1 VSRSGD
7 DGLRGLIGD
16 FKRGG
21 DLDSRDLKRRKG
33 EARRAGTARNV
44 GDQSIRGYLQKLER
58 QGELTRIVK
67 EVDPAAN
74 MSAIDWKLYD
84 AHGKASLFTNI
95 KGHGGWQACSQI
107 LADRRKWAA
116 ALSVTEAEFLPA
128 LSRKLKT
135 RIDPVMQETAGAPCK
150 EVVKTGEAASL
161 LDIPVVT
168 QSEEDGGPYIASG
181 MAIVKDPET
190 GIRNFSI
197 HRMQVFDAH
206 HCGFLMLPRQ
216 ARRVHDKYRAKG
228 EATPVAVVIG
238 AHPAII
244 FGSAFTTNFGVDEL
258 SVAGGL
264 LGDPVRLVKCETID
278 LEVPADA
285 EIVLE
290 GEVVPGEMRFEGPF
304 GEVPG
309 TYAEAEDCEV
319 FRLKAIT
326 HRRGPIYY
334 ALHCGMPATCTQATT
349 GLGIELATW
358 EHLTNVEGGLDLLDV
373 RCPPAGATMML
384 VIKLRPRFAGQ
395 AKTALMAALS
405 GPYLHPKLVVAV
417 DDDIDAGDL
426 RQVMWSMTTRVHAEK
441 DVTLINN
448 TRTFALDK
456 ISPVAPGGG
465 QFERLGTKWLIDAT
479 RPAVTH
485 PEERARFTRAMPK
498 NFDDVKLEDF
508 LPEELFK

>member
-1 VSRSGD
+1 MSD
-7 DGLRGLIGD
+7 DGLRGLIRD
-16 FKRGG
+16 AKRGG

-33 EARRAGTARNV
+33 AARRAAVARNV
-44 GDQSIRGYLQKLER
+44 GDQSIRGFLQRLER
-58 QGELTRIVK
+58 QGELVRIEK
-67 EVDPAAN
+67 QVDPAAN
-74 MSAIDWKLYD
+74 MSAIDWKTYD
-84 AHGKASLFTNI
+84 ATGKATLFTDI

-135 RIDPVMQETAGAPCK
+135 LIDPVMDENGSAPCK
-150 EVVKTGEAASL
+150 EVVKIGDDASL

-168 QSEEDGGPYIASG
+168 QSEHDGGPYIASG
-181 MAIVKDPET
+181 MAILKDPET

-197 HRMQVFDAH
+197 HRQQIFDAH
-206 HCGFLMLPRQ
+206 HSGFLMLPRQ
-216 ARRVHDKYRAKG
+216 ARRVHDKYRARG
-228 EATPVAVVIG
+228 EPTPVAIVIG

-244 FGSAFTTNFGVDEL
+244 FGSAFTTKFGIDEL
-258 SVAGGL
+258 AVSGGL

-278 LEVPADA
+278 MEVPADA

-290 GEVVPGEMRFEGPF
+290 GEVLLDEKRWEGPF

-309 TYAEAEDCEV
+309 TYAEAEDCEI
-319 FRLKAIT
+319 FRVKAIT
-326 HRRGPIYY
+326 HRRDPIYY
-334 ALHCGMPATCTQATT
+334 ALHCGMPTTCTQATT

-358 EHLTNVEGGLDLLDV
+358 EHLSNVEGGLDLLDV

-384 VIKLRPRFAGQ
+384 VVKLRPRIAGQ
-395 AKTALMAALS
+395 AKTALLAALS

-417 DDDIDAGDL
+417 DEDIDAGDL

-441 DVTLINN
+441 DVTLIPN

-456 ISPVAPGGG
+456 ISPVAEGGG

-479 RPAVTH
+479 MPAITH
-485 PEERARFTRAMPK
+485 PEERARFMRAMPR
-498 NFDDVKLEDF
+498 NFDQVNLDDF
-508 LPEELFK
+508 LPEEYLR